1 MHQHPG
7 KQWAGRRD
15 GRRREADGRAQR
27 QRGLHQGRAA
37 TLRLR
42 RRRRRG
48 TGRTPGAACAELRK
62 DGISMWLKIAEIALL
77 AALAA
82 ALLLLLT
89 LCAKEKAAEKEIKE
103 MLGEEGFQQY
113 ILEIEQEKK
122 IKRKKKRP

>member
-15 GRRREADGRAQR
+15 GRRRETDGRAQR
-27 QRGLHQGRAA
+27 QRGLHQGRTAA
-37 TLRLR
+37 LRLR

-62 DGISMWLKIAEIALL
+62 DGISMWLKITEIVLL

-82 ALLLLLT
+82 DLLSLLILR
-89 LCAKEKAAEKEIKE
+89 AKKKAAEKEIKE

>member
-1 MHQHPG
+1 
-7 KQWAGRRD
+7 
-15 GRRREADGRAQR
+15 
-27 QRGLHQGRAA
+27 
-37 TLRLR
+37 
-42 RRRRRG
+42 
-48 TGRTPGAACAELRK
+48 
-62 DGISMWLKIAEIALL
+62 MWLKITEIVLL

-82 ALLLLLT
+82 DLLSLLI

>member
-37 TLRLR
+37 ALRLR

-82 ALLLLLT
+82 DLLLLLI

-103 MLGEEGFQQY
+103 MLGEEGFQQVY
-113 ILEIEQEKK
+113 LGDRAGKEN
-122 IKRKKKRP
+122 